1 MSQENYQ
8 YEPPKRS
15 PKRHDDLTKAYTEW
29 KRKMMADD
37 FIKPLNH
44 IYGPNP
50 GGSIEMTENAE
61 VMFKNFELIKEE
73 R

>member
-8 YEPPKRS
+8 YEPQKRS
-15 PKRHDDLTKAYTEW
+15 PKRPDDLTKAYTEW
-29 KRKMMADD
+29 KQKMMADD

-61 VMFKNFELIKEE
+61 QMFQNFKLIKEE